1 MKLTYRYLFACLFTI
16 QIKTGISQE
25 LQIGQTMPN
34 YTFYNVLNYEKDHI
48 VLSDFKGK
56 LVIFDFWSFYCAPC
70 LENFPKI
77 DSFQQRFNNQIQV
90 ILVNRDSKDK
100 TREFFEKRKRLSI
113 PKNVPLVTTDSFLNN
128 ILPHQGV
135 PFYVWI
141 DGNGKLCYTTHE
153 QVTVDKIS
161 RHLKGDSMLY
171 TKAADT
177 KYLKTV
183 FEKGFENHVKYG
195 THILKGTD
203 TLNLHIDY
211 PGDNIPYD
219 CRSIQDLYQFAYNE
233 SDIDAMYG
241 FREHG
246 RTILE
251 VKEIEKYK
259 YLSGTG
265 YDKWRGKHGYYYQSI
280 LPEALKKEKYKIMQE
295 DLRRYFNL
303 NVSIEKRR
311 VRCLALIRTSGK
323 DKLKTKGGKLEQ
335 TTFSVELKTKDN
347 DPENP
352 PVRFIRNKPFQNLF
366 DIFRAFGDWRFDI
379 KVIDSTGYNG
389 NIDFEMKEYELE
401 NLTIEGLRRALKRY
415 DLDLVERH
423 IYMDVLILKEKN

>member
-16 QIKTGISQE
+16 LIKTGISQE

-34 YTFYNVLNYEKDHI
+34 YTFNNVLNYEKDHI

-56 LVIFDFWSFYCAPC
+56 LVIFDFWSFYCTPC

-77 DSFQQRFNNQIQV
+77 DSFQQRFHNQIQV
-90 ILVNRDSKDK
+90 ILVNRGSKEK
-100 TREFFEKRKRLSI
+100 TREFFEKRKRLNI
-113 PKNVPLVTTDSFLNN
+113 PKNVPLVTTDTLLNN

-135 PFYVWI
+135 PFYAWI

-153 QVTVDKIS
+153 QVTVDKIN
-161 RHLKGDSMLY
+161 RHLQGDSLLY

-183 FEKGFENHVKYG
+183 FEKDVENHVKYG
-195 THILKGTD
+195 TLILKGAD

-233 SDIDAMYG
+233 SDNDAMYG

-259 YLSGTG
+259 YLSGTS
-265 YDKWRGKHGYYYQSI
+265 YDKWRGEHGYYYQSI
-280 LPEALKKEKYKIMQE
+280 LPEALKKDKYKIMRE

-303 NVSIEKRR
+303 NVSIEKRK

-323 DKLKTKGGKLEQ
+323 DKLKTKGGKPEQ

-352 PVRFIRNKPFQNLF
+352 SVRFIRNKPFQSLF
-366 DIFRAFGDWRFDI
+366 DAFRSFGDWRFAI

-401 NLTIEGLRRALKRY
+401 NLTIEGLRKVLKRY
-415 DLDLVERH
+415 DLDLVERY
-423 IYMDVLILKEKN
+423 IYMDVLILKEKK